1 MNYKKISLLSIA
13 FCTIAVT
20 VMRAQEEVEDY
31 SQYANVETTG
41 TPTKTY
47 CTSKIIGGSPSKLI
61 SFGYDFQGPNTLTAR
76 SFSNGLGQLHP
87 LEKADIEYNSGLR
100 VMASVPVIS
109 NTKWIVTLGA
119 NLAETKYAFASGTVA
134 ANPLIA
140 TLKENGLTTMGL
152 NTTIFKPLN
161 AKNFI
166 LTQASADW
174 NGDFALGKMPTAN
187 QLKVSAAL
195 LYGWKKTDKQMFAVG
210 VSRTYRGGQQ
220 LYVPIVLYNRTFN
233 SKWGVECL
241 LPARGNIRYTV
252 NSRNMLFAGF
262 ELEGNSYR
270 LNNMMK
276 DYNSPYSALEL
287 RRSEIRARLTY
298 EFSVYKF
305 WWLSVQAGYRL
316 NYKYNMDDGEFYGRK
331 KDFVAENALTNPFYM
346 MVTLNLVSP

>member
-61 SFGYDFQGPNTLTAR
+61 SFGYDFQGPNTIIAGQKSS
-76 SFSNGLGQLHP
+76 SF
-87 LEKADIEYNSGLR
+87 LEQKADIDYNSGLR
-100 VMASVPVIS
+100 VMASIPVIS

-119 NLAETKYAFASGTVA
+119 NIAETKYAISSDLLPL
-134 ANPLIA
+134 NPLIS
-140 TLKENGLTTMGL
+140 TLRMNGLTTMGL

-174 NGDFALGKMPTAN
+174 NGDYALGKIPEAN
-187 QLKVSAAL
+187 QLKVSVAV
-195 LYGWKKTDKQMFAVG
+195 LYGWKKTDKLMYGIG

-276 DYNSPYSALEL
+276 YSYSPYSALEL

-305 WWLSVQAGYRL
+305 WWLSVQAGYRV
-316 NYKYNMDDGEFYGRK
+316 NYKFNMDDGEFYGRK
-331 KDFVAENALTNPFYM
+331 KAFVAENSLTNPFYM

>member
-1 MNYKKISLLSIA
+1 MNLNKISILSIVLLGIGIT
-13 FCTIAVT
+13 TIQ
-20 VMRAQEEVEDY
+20 AQEEEEDY

-41 TPTKTY
+41 APTKTY

-61 SFGYDFQGPNTLTAR
+61 SFGYDFQGPNTITAGQKAT
-76 SFSNGLGQLHP
+76 SF
-87 LEKADIEYNSGLR
+87 LEQKADIDYNSGLR
-100 VMASVPVIS
+100 VMASIPVIS

-119 NLAETKYAFASGTVA
+119 NIAETKYAISSDLLPI
-134 ANPLIA
+134 NPLIS
-140 TLKENGLTTMGL
+140 TLRMNGLTTMGL

-174 NGDFALGKMPTAN
+174 NGDYALGKIPDAN
-187 QLKVSAAL
+187 QLKVSAAV
-195 LYGWKKTDKQMFAVG
+195 LYGWKKTDKLMYAIG

-220 LYVPIVLYNRTFN
+220 LYVPLVLYNRTIN

-276 DYNSPYSALEL
+276 YSYSHYSALEL

-305 WWLSVQAGYRL
+305 WWLSVQAGYRV
-316 NYKYNMDDGEFYGRK
+316 NYKFNMDDGEFYGRK
-331 KDFVAENALTNPFYM
+331 KDFVAENSLTNPFYM

>member
-1 MNYKKISLLSIA
+1 MNYKKISLLSIVL
-13 FCTIAVT
+13 CSIAVT
-20 VMRAQEEVEDY
+20 SMRAQEEEEDY

-41 TPTKTY
+41 KPTKNY
-47 CTSKIIGGSPSKLI
+47 CTSKIVGGSPSKLI

-76 SFSNGLGQLHP
+76 SFSAPLGQSYAW
-87 LEKADIEYNSGLR
+87 EKADIEYNSGLR
-100 VMASVPVIS
+100 LMANIPVIS
-109 NTKWIVTLGA
+109 NTKGIISLGA
-119 NLAETKYAFASGTVA
+119 NLAETKYAFASGTTAV
-134 ANPLIA
+134 NPLIG
-140 TLKENGLTTMGL
+140 TLKKNGLTTMGL

-161 AKNFI
+161 EKHFVLI
-166 LTQASADW
+166 QASADW
-174 NGDFALGKMPTAN
+174 NGDFALGKMPASN
-187 QLKVSAAL
+187 QLKVSAAA
-195 LYGWKKTDKQMFAVG
+195 LYGWKKTDKLMYAIG
-210 VSRTYRGGQQ
+210 LSRTYRGGQQ
-220 LYVPIVLYNRTFN
+220 LYVPLLLYNRTFN

-241 LPARGNIRYTV
+241 LPARGNVRYTV

-305 WWLSVQAGYRL
+305 WWLSVQVGYRL
-316 NYKYNMDDGEFYGRK
+316 NYKFNMDDGEFYGRK
-331 KDFVAENALTNPFYM
+331 KDFVAENSLTNPFYM